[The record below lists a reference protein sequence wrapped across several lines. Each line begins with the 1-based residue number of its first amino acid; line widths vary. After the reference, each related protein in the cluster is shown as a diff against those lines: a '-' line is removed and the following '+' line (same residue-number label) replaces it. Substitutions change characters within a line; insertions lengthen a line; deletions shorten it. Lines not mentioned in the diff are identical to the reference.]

1 MKTAIPLS
9 FLVFVTLELPAQG
22 VFSNE
27 TNIALEKVIQDY
39 PNRFN
44 NIKGAILLEDS
55 KGTNYESSVKIPGSL
70 SCVVTLINGQRQT
83 VSWRAELFDSG
94 NFNEARNKYKE
105 FYNQIRN
112 TIIKIQGEK
121 PYILNG
127 QYESPEL
134 TKPFH
139 SIVFNLLPSAG
150 NLQKVK
156 VELSINHE
164 TSLWKIQIAIYDFE
178 EIDFS
183 TKILVQRQ

>member
-44 NIKGAILLEDS
+44 NIKGAILLEDPRV
-55 KGTNYESSVKIPGSL
+55 TNYESSVKIPGSL

-112 TIIKIQGEK
+112 TIIKISRK
-121 PYILNG
+121 
-127 QYESPEL
+127 
-134 TKPFH
+134 
-139 SIVFNLLPSAG
+139 
-150 NLQKVK
+150 
-156 VELSINHE
+156 
-164 TSLWKIQIAIYDFE
+164 
-178 EIDFS
+178 
-183 TKILVQRQ
+183 